1 MGLIRVV
8 FGFFAASSVAFIYLL
23 LLKGTV
29 GVSSCP
35 LSGLCCINTGDRM
48 MIVHNPAVPP
58 AVADVFQGLEA
69 GNQPVA
75 AFGSRSARVSASSD
89 PVQWTTSGDQASER
103 LLQEMLEDG
112 PEKAHKSLLARLQK
126 RGADKPAD
134 GSGEWLSSSV
144 SSVSRKLTSVNVP
157 TNLHQAQSPDQLTGD
172 GRFVRLGNSQPELV
186 QEKRMKA
193 GDVSYRFTFNND
205 DPNQAGQDVEL
216 SNCFYTP
223 DKMPFREGAN
233 LDLLAVTGGYNNLCL
248 KSSDRVYSGS
258 MSIKIESSEPVS
270 ATLLRLVPHH
280 DERLYKSIYDSESF
294 MLPESSDRTYWSLVS
309 DGMKFEKEGYS
320 PFTVAVEPHNDQ
332 MYFTVKVRAQYDSF
346 NDATAGCDIPFT
358 PESATTNRALCCD
371 GNQDVK
377 YIYTAPFTRGEWFN
391 IGFETEFSR
400 LSGEDP
406 RPGQVKLWRDGKQV
420 AQVSGWIGS
429 NNRAEYGGGG
439 YHAQFGIV
447 GATGPM
453 VAKFRLI
460 DLAPGYRQPDDPGES
475 VPITNLTGQCRS
487 NESAAQQVPIT
498 EPGK

>member
-1 MGLIRVV
+1 MCFSRGF
-8 FGFFAASSVAFIYLL
+8 FGFFAAISDAFIYLL

-35 LSGLCCINTGDRM
+35 LTGLCCINTGDRM
-48 MIVHNPAVPP
+48 MIVHNPVVPP
-58 AVADVFQGLEA
+58 AVADIFQGLEA
-69 GNQPVA
+69 QPVA

-89 PVQWTTSGDQASER
+89 PLQWTTSGDQASER
-103 LLQEMLEDG
+103 LLQDMLEEG

-144 SSVSRKLTSVNVP
+144 SRVSRKLTSVNVP
-157 TNLHQAQSPDQLTGD
+157 TDLHQAQSPDQLTGD

-186 QEKRMKA
+186 QEKRMKP

-205 DPNQAGQDVEL
+205 NSNRAGQDVEL

-223 DKMPFREGAN
+223 DKMPFREGA
-233 LDLLAVTGGYNNLCL
+233 DLELLKLTGEYNNLCL
-248 KSSDRVYSGS
+248 KSSDRAYSGS
-258 MSIKIESSEPVS
+258 MSIKIETSGPVS
-270 ATLLRLVPHH
+270 ATLFRLVPHH
-280 DERLYKSIYDSESF
+280 DDRLYKSDYDRESF
-294 MLPESSDRTYWSLVS
+294 MLPESSAKTYRSLLG
-309 DGMKFEKEGYS
+309 DGMRFEKEGYS
-320 PFTVAVEPHNDQ
+320 PFTMAIEPHNDQ
-332 MYFTVKVRAQYDSF
+332 MYFTVKVRAQYDAF
-346 NDATAGCDIPFT
+346 NDATIGCEIPFT
-358 PESATTNRALCCD
+358 PESATTGRALCCE

-377 YIYTAPFTRGEWFN
+377 YIYAAPFTRGEWFN
-391 IGFETEFSR
+391 IGFETEFSQ

-406 RPGQVKLWRDGKQV
+406 RPGQVKLWRDGNQV
-420 AQVSGWIGS
+420 AQVSGWIGT

-460 DLAPGYRQPDDPGES
+460 NIAPGQRQDDYFREP
-475 VPITNLTGQCRS
+475 VPTTNLTGQCRS